1 MGAPGLVLN
10 QRKLN
15 RLQMGEIPKGYFYGA
30 VGMLGFSLT
39 LPATRVAVADIDPVL
54 VGLGRA
60 LVAAALA
67 LIVLT
72 LNRQPLPT
80 RKQWWPLAVVALGVV
95 VGFPVLTS
103 LAMQHV
109 NASHGAVVL
118 GLLPIATA
126 CSGSLISHER
136 PSRMFWAAA
145 SLGTAIVVGFL
156 LVQAHGIFTLYDLML
171 FGGVIAAAIGYAMG
185 AKLAKEMRSWQV
197 ISWALVLAAPFVV
210 VPVLIQFSTTGFN
223 PGLLSLLGFLYV
235 SSVSMFLAFIAWY
248 AGLALVGTA
257 KIGLL
262 QLLQPFLTILA
273 SALLLGEHVSTSMVL
288 VALLVAVSVF
298 AGQRARFATAKHQD
312 A

>member
-1 MGAPGLVLN
+1 MRVTA
-10 QRKLN
+10 
-15 RLQMGEIPKGYFYGA
+15 KGYIYGA

-39 LPATRVAVADIDPVL
+39 LPATRIAVMDIDPLL

-60 LVAAALA
+60 LVAAGLA
-67 LIVLT
+67 LIVLM
-72 LNRQPLPT
+72 LSRQPLPT

-103 LAMQHV
+103 FAMQHV

-126 CSGSLISHER
+126 CFGSVISHER

-145 SLGTAIVVGFL
+145 VLGTAIVVGFL
-156 LVQAHGIFTLYDLML
+156 LFQAHGIFNLYDLML
-171 FGGVIAAAIGYAMG
+171 LGGVIAAAIGYAMG
-185 AKLAKEMRSWQV
+185 AELAKEMRSWQV
-197 ISWALVLAAPFVV
+197 ISWALVLAAPFLV
-210 VPVLIQFSTTGFN
+210 VPVLAQFNTTGFN
-223 PGLLSLLGFLYV
+223 PGFPSLLGFLYV
-235 SSVSMFLAFIAWY
+235 SCVSMFLAFMAWY

-273 SALLLGEHVSTSMVL
+273 SALLLGEQVSTSMVL
-288 VALLVAVSVF
+288 VALVVAVSVL
-298 AGQRARFATAKHQD
+298 AGQRARLTTAKRQD

>member
-1 MGAPGLVLN
+1 
-10 QRKLN
+10 
-15 RLQMGEIPKGYFYGA
+15 MGEIPKGYFYGA

-118 GLLPIATA
+118 G
-126 CSGSLISHER
+126 
-136 PSRMFWAAA
+136 F
-145 SLGTAIVVGFL
+145 VG
-156 LVQAHGIFTLYDLML
+156 
-171 FGGVIAAAIGYAMG
+171 
-185 AKLAKEMRSWQV
+185 
-197 ISWALVLAAPFVV
+197 
-210 VPVLIQFSTTGFN
+210 
-223 PGLLSLLGFLYV
+223 
-235 SSVSMFLAFIAWY
+235 
-248 AGLALVGTA
+248 
-257 KIGLL
+257 
-262 QLLQPFLTILA
+262 
-273 SALLLGEHVSTSMVL
+273 
-288 VALLVAVSVF
+288 
-298 AGQRARFATAKHQD
+298 
-312 A
+312 

>member
-1 MGAPGLVLN
+1 MGD
-10 QRKLN
+10 
-15 RLQMGEIPKGYFYGA
+15 IPKGYFYGA

-72 LNRQPLPT
+72 LSRQPWPT

-126 CSGSLISHER
+126 CFGSVISHER
-136 PSRMFWAAA
+136 PSRMFWTAAL
-145 SLGTAIVVGFL
+145 LGTAIVVGFL
-156 LVQAHGIFTLYDLML
+156 LVQANGIFTLYDLML
-171 FGGVIAAAIGYAMG
+171 LGGVIAAAIGYAMG

-197 ISWALVLAAPFVV
+197 ISWALLLAAPFLV
-210 VPVLIQFSTTGFN
+210 VPVIVQLSTTGFN
-223 PGLLSLLGFLYV
+223 PGLASFLGFLYV
-235 SSVSMFLAFIAWY
+235 SCVSMFLAFIAWY

-262 QLLQPFLTILA
+262 QLFQPFLTIIA
-273 SALLLGEHVSTSMVL
+273 SALLLGEQVSISIVM
-288 VALLVAVSVF
+288 VALLVATAVF
-298 AGQRARFATAKHQD
+298 AGQRARV
-312 A
+312 